1 MRDGSSG
8 PLVIMANY
16 ENQPPQVEYEP
27 ATGFGIPARQIW
39 LIIGLNALIS
49 TAISLLVVLVVGPW
63 ASTGAV
69 SSLFTSTPQAV
80 SQLPA
85 AGPPLDSI
93 ATNTPDLLVTP
104 TFTPI
109 PEPVLYEVQPGDSMS
124 GIAIQFDVLL
134 EDIMAANG
142 LNDPDT
148 LQAGQTLLIPIGGLA
163 DATPTFTPVV
173 LPTQTAIPF
182 DPPTPDGGTPN
193 RPADDVSLKPTETP
207 TIIPTATAPPVNEVN
222 ISINNVLGYGDV
234 AEEVVTLLNGG
245 PGVNLSG
252 WRVTGSS
259 LGDYNMPNLFLW
271 NGGSVRI
278 HTKIGTNTPSD
289 LYWGKEE
296 AHWFSGDTV
305 TLLNAQGETVASYTI
320 P

>member
-1 MRDGSSG
+1 
-8 PLVIMANY
+8 MANY
-16 ENQPPQVEYEP
+16 ENQPSQVEYEP
-27 ATGFGIPARQIW
+27 VTGFGISARQLW

-69 SSLFTSTPQAV
+69 SSLFTSTPQAI
-80 SQLPA
+80 SQLPG
-85 AGPPLDSI
+85 AGPSLDGLVTS
-93 ATNTPDLLVTP
+93 TPDVLVTP
-104 TFTPI
+104 TFTPV
-109 PEPVLYEVQPGDSMS
+109 PEPVLYEVQPGDSLS
-124 GIAIQFDVLL
+124 GIALQYDVSLADL
-134 EDIMAANG
+134 MSANG

-148 LQAGQTLLIPIGGLA
+148 LQAGQTLLIPIGGLVN
-163 DATPTFTPVV
+163 ATPTFTPIV
-173 LPTQTAIPF
+173 LPTETSIPF
-182 DPPTPDGGTPN
+182 DPPTPEGGDLSK
-193 RPADDVSLKPTETP
+193 PAADVSLNPTETP
-207 TIIPTATAPPVNEVN
+207 TVIPTATAPPINEVK

-234 AEEVVTLLNGG
+234 AEEVITLLNEG

-252 WRVTGSS
+252 WKITGSS

-278 HTKIGTNTPSD
+278 HTKTGTNTPSD

-296 AHWFSGDTV
+296 AYWFSGDTV
-305 TLLNAQGETVASYTI
+305 TLLDASGEVVASYAI